1 MEVKVFRVKG
11 IFEKEGRKF
20 KFTKEYRALK
30 AEDINELVFSEIGS
44 KHRVKRSKIVIESI
58 EEIKP
63 EEAENPIVK
72 RLSLELA

>member
-30 AEDINELVFSEIGS
+30 PEDIKELVFSEIGS
-44 KHRVKRSKIVIESI
+44 KHRVKRSKIVIENI

-72 RLSLELA
+72 RFSLELA

>member
-1 MEVKVFRVKG
+1 MEVKVFRVNG
-11 IFEKEGRKF
+11 IFEKNGKKF

-30 AEDINELVFSEIGS
+30 PEDVKELVLSEIGS
-44 KHRVKRSKIVIESI
+44 KHRVKRSKIYIQGI

-63 EEAENPIVK
+63 EEAEDIVVR